1 MDKVQTFNSVWDAIE
16 DSPEEAENMK
26 LRSAL
31 MLVLKQFIK
40 NNCATQREAAKVLGL
55 TTNRVSYLTTGKVDK
70 FKLDT
75 LVVLAHRAGF
85 HVSMDVS
92 KEAAA

>member
-26 LRSAL
+26 LRSTL

-40 NNCATQREAAKVLGL
+40 HNCATQKEAAKVLGL
-55 TTNRVSYLTTGKVDK
+55 TTNRVSYLTTGKVEK

-75 LVVLAHRAGF
+75 LVLLASRAGY
-85 HVSMDVS
+85 HVTMDVT
-92 KEAAA
+92 KGQAA